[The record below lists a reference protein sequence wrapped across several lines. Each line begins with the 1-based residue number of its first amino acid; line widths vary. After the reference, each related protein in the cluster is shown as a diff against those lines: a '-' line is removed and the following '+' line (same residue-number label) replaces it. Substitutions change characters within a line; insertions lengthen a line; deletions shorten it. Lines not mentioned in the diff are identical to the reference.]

1 MVKPEWGMKRK
12 CLKCGAFFYD
22 MRQQEFSCPKCQE
35 AYSVDSYAEAKNKSL
50 LKLAKKAAPRL
61 DDEDLDEEAL
71 LRMTEDVPLGE
82 DEIGDDDEMEIL
94 DDEEDLTENE
104 NLNGLMETYEDEKSE

>member
-1 MVKPEWGMKRK
+1 MAKPEWGMKRK

-22 MRQQEFSCPKCQE
+22 MRQPDFVCPKCQE
-35 AYSVDSYAEAKNKSL
+35 AYSTDSYAEAKNKSL
-50 LKLAKKAAPRL
+50 LKLAKKAASKL

-82 DEIGDDDEMEIL
+82 EEIGDDDMEIL
-94 DDEEDLTENE
+94 EEEEIGDDE
-104 NLNGLMETYEDEKSE
+104 NLGALMETYDDEKGE